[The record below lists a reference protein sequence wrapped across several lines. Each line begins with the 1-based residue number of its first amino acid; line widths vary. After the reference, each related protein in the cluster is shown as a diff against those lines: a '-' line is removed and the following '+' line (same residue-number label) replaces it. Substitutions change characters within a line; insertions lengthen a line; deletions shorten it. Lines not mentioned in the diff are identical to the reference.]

1 MGHDFAR
8 NKQVWHKIARFARSC
23 SVEVELLPDPVME
36 QPERVLWR
44 WHLEPAFIVGC
55 TEPFDKTAVSA
66 AAATH

>member
-1 MGHDFAR
+1 
-8 NKQVWHKIARFARSC
+8 
-23 SVEVELLPDPVME
+23 ME